1 MKKQDALKMDSQDD
15 ISWVKNQFEYGK
27 GDTSDKIYFCGNS
40 LGLQHKSVRE
50 RINKH
55 LDQWKNSAVESHFS
69 GDYPW
74 IKIQDDIKLILKD
87 LLGCDTS
94 ELAIMN
100 ALTVNLH
107 LLMVSF
113 FKPSKNRNKILIEDN
128 AFSSDRYVVNSHLK
142 INNLDE
148 SSLLLIK
155 SNNKVINEEEIV
167 DLIERNNES
176 LSLVLLPGIQYYT
189 GQQLDLEKISTVC
202 KKYNI
207 ILGVDF
213 AHAIGNV
220 EINLKKLDIDFASW
234 CSYKYLNSGP
244 GGISGIYINS
254 RNLNKSL
261 LRLEGWWGNKLSS
274 RFEMNENYEP
284 ESSAEGWVI
293 SNPPVILMDIHLAS
307 IKIFKDVGLKKLF
320 SKSKLLTQFLYDGLI
335 SIKDY
340 SNYFEIIT
348 PEDHNKRGAQLSLY
362 FFKDAEL
369 IFSHLNKKF
378 VVDYRKPNVLRVAPV
393 PLYNSYLEVY
403 YFVKELE
410 KIMYLC
416 ITPT

>member
-155 SNNKVINEEEIV
+155 SNNKVINEDEIV
-167 DLIERNNES
+167 DLIEINNES

-189 GQQLDLEKISTVC
+189 GQQLDLKKISSVC

-220 EINLKKLDIDFASW
+220 EINLKKLDVDFASW

-274 RFEMNENYEP
+274 RFEMNEDYEP

-320 SKSKLLTQFLYDGLI
+320 SKSKLLTQFLYDGLT

-340 SNYFEIIT
+340 SNYFQIIT
-348 PEDHNKRGAQLSLY
+348 PKDHDRRGAQLSLY
-362 FFKDAEL
+362 FFNDAEL

-378 VVDYRKPNVLRVAPV
+378 VIDYRKPNVLRVAPV

-410 KIMYLC
+410 NILK
-416 ITPT
+416 TR

>member
-410 KIMYLC
+410 NILK
-416 ITPT
+416 TR

>member
-74 IKIQDDIKLILKD
+74 IKIQDDIKFILKD

-113 FKPSKNRNKILIEDN
+113 FKPTKKRNKILIEDN

-155 SNNKVINEEEIV
+155 SNNKVINEDEIV
-167 DLIERNNES
+167 DLIEINNES

-189 GQQLDLEKISTVC
+189 GQQLDLKKISSVC

-220 EINLKKLDIDFASW
+220 EINLKKLDVDFASW

-274 RFEMNENYEP
+274 RFEMNEDYEP

-320 SKSKLLTQFLYDGLI
+320 SKSKLLTQFLYDGLT

-348 PEDHNKRGAQLSLY
+348 PKDHNKRGAQLSLY

-410 KIMYLC
+410 NILK
-416 ITPT
+416 TR

>member
-15 ISWVKNQFEYGK
+15 ISWIKNQFEYGK

-403 YFVKELE
+403 YFVKELQNIL
-410 KIMYLC
+410 K
-416 ITPT
+416 TR

>member
-15 ISWVKNQFEYGK
+15 ISWIKNQFEYGK

-148 SSLLLIK
+148 SSLLLIN

-410 KIMYLC
+410 NILK
-416 ITPT
+416 TR

>member
-1 MKKQDALKMDSQDD
+1 M
-15 ISWVKNQFEYGK
+15 
-27 GDTSDKIYFCGNS
+27 
-40 LGLQHKSVRE
+40 
-50 RINKH
+50 
-55 LDQWKNSAVESHFS
+55 
-69 GDYPW
+69 
-74 IKIQDDIKLILKD
+74 
-87 LLGCDTS
+87 
-94 ELAIMN
+94 
-100 ALTVNLH
+100 
-107 LLMVSF
+107 
-113 FKPSKNRNKILIEDN
+113 
-128 AFSSDRYVVNSHLK
+128 
-142 INNLDE
+142 
-148 SSLLLIK
+148 LIK

-167 DLIERNNES
+167 DLIEINNES

-189 GQQLDLEKISTVC
+189 GQQLDLKKISSVC

-220 EINLKKLDIDFASW
+220 EINLKKLDVDFASW

-274 RFEMNENYEP
+274 RFEMNEDYEP

-307 IKIFKDVGLKKLF
+307 IKIFKDVGFKKLF
-320 SKSKLLTQFLYDGLI
+320 SKSKLLTQFLYDGLT

-348 PEDHNKRGAQLSLY
+348 PKDHNKRGAQLSLY

-393 PLYNSYLEVY
+393 PLYNSFIEVY

-410 KIMYLC
+410 NILK
-416 ITPT
+416 TR

>member
-1 MKKQDALKMDSQDD
+1 MKKQDALKMDLQDD

-113 FKPSKNRNKILIEDN
+113 FKPSKKRNKILIEDN

-155 SNNKVINEEEIV
+155 SNNKVINEDEIV
-167 DLIERNNES
+167 DLIEINNES

-189 GQQLDLEKISTVC
+189 GQQLDLKKISSVC

-220 EINLKKLDIDFASW
+220 EINLKKLDVDFASW
-234 CSYKYLNSGP
+234 CSYKYLNSGTRWNFRY
-244 GGISGIYINS
+244 IY
-254 RNLNKSL
+254 K
-261 LRLEGWWGNKLSS
+261 
-274 RFEMNENYEP
+274 
-284 ESSAEGWVI
+284 
-293 SNPPVILMDIHLAS
+293 
-307 IKIFKDVGLKKLF
+307 FK
-320 SKSKLLTQFLYDGLI
+320 
-335 SIKDY
+335 
-340 SNYFEIIT
+340 E
-348 PEDHNKRGAQLSLY
+348 
-362 FFKDAEL
+362 FK
-369 IFSHLNKKF
+369 
-378 VVDYRKPNVLRVAPV
+378 
-393 PLYNSYLEVY
+393 
-403 YFVKELE
+403 
-410 KIMYLC
+410 
-416 ITPT
+416 

>member
-15 ISWVKNQFEYGK
+15 ISWVKNQFEYGR

-155 SNNKVINEEEIV
+155 SNNKVINEDEIV
-167 DLIERNNES
+167 DLIEINNES

-189 GQQLDLEKISTVC
+189 GQQLDLKKISSVC

-220 EINLKKLDIDFASW
+220 EINLKKLDVDFASW

-274 RFEMNENYEP
+274 RFEMNEDYEP

-320 SKSKLLTQFLYDGLI
+320 SKSKLLTQFLYDGLT

-348 PEDHNKRGAQLSLY
+348 PKDHNKRGAQLSLY

-410 KIMYLC
+410 NILK
-416 ITPT
+416 TR

>member
-1 MKKQDALKMDSQDD
+1 MKKQDALKMDLQDD

-155 SNNKVINEEEIV
+155 SNNKVINEDEIV
-167 DLIERNNES
+167 DLIEINNES

-189 GQQLDLEKISTVC
+189 GQQLDLKKISSVC

-220 EINLKKLDIDFASW
+220 EINLKKLDVDFASW

-274 RFEMNENYEP
+274 RFEMNEDYEP

-307 IKIFKDVGLKKLF
+307 IKIFKDVGFKKLF
-320 SKSKLLTQFLYDGLI
+320 SKSKLLTQFLYDGLT

-340 SNYFEIIT
+340 SNYFQIIT
-348 PEDHNKRGAQLSLY
+348 PKDHNKRGAQLSLY

-410 KIMYLC
+410 NILK
-416 ITPT
+416 TR

>member
-113 FKPSKNRNKILIEDN
+113 FKPTKKRNKILIEDN

-155 SNNKVINEEEIV
+155 SNNKVINEDEIV
-167 DLIERNNES
+167 DLIEINNES

-189 GQQLDLEKISTVC
+189 GQQLDLKKISSVC

-220 EINLKKLDIDFASW
+220 EINLKKLDVDFASW

-274 RFEMNENYEP
+274 RFEMNEDYEP

-320 SKSKLLTQFLYDGLI
+320 SKSKLLTQFLYDGLT

-348 PEDHNKRGAQLSLY
+348 PKDHNKRGAQLSLY

-410 KIMYLC
+410 NILK
-416 ITPT
+416 TR

>member
-1 MKKQDALKMDSQDD
+1 MKKEDALKMDSQDD
-15 ISWVKNQFEYGK
+15 ISWIKNQFEYGK

-307 IKIFKDVGLKKLF
+307 IKIFKDIGLKKLF

-410 KIMYLC
+410 NILK
-416 ITPT
+416 TR

>member
-1 MKKQDALKMDSQDD
+1 MKKEDALKMDSQDD
-15 ISWVKNQFEYGK
+15 ISWIKNQFEYGK

-50 RINKH
+50 IINKH

-393 PLYNSYLEVY
+393 PLYNSFLEVY
-403 YFVKELE
+403 YFIKEL
-410 KIMYLC
+410 KNILK
-416 ITPT
+416 TR

>member
-15 ISWVKNQFEYGK
+15 ISWVKNQFEYGR

-74 IKIQDDIKLILKD
+74 IKIQDDIKFILKD

-113 FKPSKNRNKILIEDN
+113 FKPTKKRNKILIEDN

-167 DLIERNNES
+167 DLIEINNES

-189 GQQLDLEKISTVC
+189 GQQLDLKKISSVC

-220 EINLKKLDIDFASW
+220 EINLKKLDVDFASW

-274 RFEMNENYEP
+274 RFEMNEDYEP

-320 SKSKLLTQFLYDGLI
+320 SKSKLLTQFLYDGLT

-340 SNYFEIIT
+340 SNYFQIIT
-348 PEDHNKRGAQLSLY
+348 PKDHNKRGAQLSLY

-410 KIMYLC
+410 NILK
-416 ITPT
+416 TR

>member
-74 IKIQDDIKLILKD
+74 IKIQDNIKLILKD

-167 DLIERNNES
+167 DLIEINNES

-189 GQQLDLEKISTVC
+189 GQQLDLKKISSVC

-220 EINLKKLDIDFASW
+220 EINLKKLDVDFASW

-274 RFEMNENYEP
+274 RFEMNEDYEP

-320 SKSKLLTQFLYDGLI
+320 SKSKLLTKFLYDGLT

-348 PEDHNKRGAQLSLY
+348 PKDHNKRGAQLSLY

-410 KIMYLC
+410 NILK
-416 ITPT
+416 TR

>member
-15 ISWVKNQFEYGK
+15 ISWIKNQFEYGK

-167 DLIERNNES
+167 DLIEINNES

-189 GQQLDLEKISTVC
+189 GQQLDLKKISSVC

-220 EINLKKLDIDFASW
+220 EINLKKLDVDFASW

-274 RFEMNENYEP
+274 RFEMNEDYEP

-307 IKIFKDVGLKKLF
+307 IKIFKDVGFKKLF
-320 SKSKLLTQFLYDGLI
+320 SKSKLLTQFLYDGLT

-348 PEDHNKRGAQLSLY
+348 PKDHNKRGAQLSLY

-393 PLYNSYLEVY
+393 PLYNSFIEVY

-410 KIMYLC
+410 NILK
-416 ITPT
+416 TR

>member
-74 IKIQDDIKLILKD
+74 IKIQDDIKFILKD

-113 FKPSKNRNKILIEDN
+113 FKPTKKRNKILIEDN

-155 SNNKVINEEEIV
+155 SNNKVINEDEIV
-167 DLIERNNES
+167 DLIEINNES

-189 GQQLDLEKISTVC
+189 GQQLDLKKISSVC

-220 EINLKKLDIDFASW
+220 EINLKKLDVDFASW

-274 RFEMNENYEP
+274 RFEMNEDYEP

-307 IKIFKDVGLKKLF
+307 IKIFKGVGLKKLF
-320 SKSKLLTQFLYDGLI
+320 SKSKLLTQFLYDGLT

-348 PEDHNKRGAQLSLY
+348 PKDHNKRGAQLSLY

-410 KIMYLC
+410 NILK
-416 ITPT
+416 TR

>member
-15 ISWVKNQFEYGK
+15 ISWIKNQFEYGK

-74 IKIQDDIKLILKD
+74 IKIQDDIKFILKD

-113 FKPSKNRNKILIEDN
+113 FKPSKKRNKILIEDN

-167 DLIERNNES
+167 DLIEINNES

-189 GQQLDLEKISTVC
+189 GQQLDLKKISSVC

-220 EINLKKLDIDFASW
+220 EINLKKLDVDFASW

-274 RFEMNENYEP
+274 RFEMNEDYEP

-320 SKSKLLTQFLYDGLI
+320 SKSKLLTQFLYDGLT

-348 PEDHNKRGAQLSLY
+348 PKDHNKRGAQLSLY

-410 KIMYLC
+410 NILK
-416 ITPT
+416 TR

>member
-15 ISWVKNQFEYGK
+15 ISWIKNQFEYGK

-155 SNNKVINEEEIV
+155 SNNKVINEDEIV
-167 DLIERNNES
+167 DLIEINNES

-189 GQQLDLEKISTVC
+189 GQQLDLKKISSVC

-220 EINLKKLDIDFASW
+220 EINLKKLDVDFASW

-274 RFEMNENYEP
+274 RFEMNEDYEP

-307 IKIFKDVGLKKLF
+307 IKIFKDVGFKKLF
-320 SKSKLLTQFLYDGLI
+320 SKSKLLTQFLYDGLT

-340 SNYFEIIT
+340 SNYFQIIT
-348 PEDHNKRGAQLSLY
+348 PKDHNKRGAQLSLY

-410 KIMYLC
+410 NILK
-416 ITPT
+416 TR

>member
-15 ISWVKNQFEYGK
+15 ISWIKNQFEYGK

-113 FKPSKNRNKILIEDN
+113 FKPSKKRNKILIEDN

-155 SNNKVINEEEIV
+155 SNNKVINEDEIV
-167 DLIERNNES
+167 DLIEINNES

-189 GQQLDLEKISTVC
+189 GQQLDLKKISSVC

-220 EINLKKLDIDFASW
+220 EINLKKLDVDFASW

-274 RFEMNENYEP
+274 RFEMNEDYEP

-320 SKSKLLTQFLYDGLI
+320 SKSKLLTKFLYDGLT

-348 PEDHNKRGAQLSLY
+348 PKDHNKRGAQLSLY

-410 KIMYLC
+410 NILK
-416 ITPT
+416 TR

>member
-15 ISWVKNQFEYGK
+15 ISWIKNQFEYGK

-167 DLIERNNES
+167 DLIEINNES

-189 GQQLDLEKISTVC
+189 GQQLDLKKISSVC

-220 EINLKKLDIDFASW
+220 EINLKKLDVDFASW

-274 RFEMNENYEP
+274 RFEMNEDYEP

-307 IKIFKDVGLKKLF
+307 IKIFKDVGFKKLF
-320 SKSKLLTQFLYDGLI
+320 SKSKLLTQFLYDGLT

-348 PEDHNKRGAQLSLY
+348 PKDHNKRGAQLSLY

-393 PLYNSYLEVY
+393 PLYNSYIEVY

-410 KIMYLC
+410 NILK
-416 ITPT
+416 TR

>member
-15 ISWVKNQFEYGK
+15 ISWVKNQFEYGR

-167 DLIERNNES
+167 DLIEINNES

-189 GQQLDLEKISTVC
+189 GQQLDLKKISSVC

-348 PEDHNKRGAQLSLY
+348 PKDHNKRGAQLSLY

-403 YFVKELE
+403 YFIKELE
-410 KIMYLC
+410 NILK
-416 ITPT
+416 TR

>member
-15 ISWVKNQFEYGK
+15 ISWIKNQFEYGK

-207 ILGVDF
+207 IIGVDF

-284 ESSAEGWVI
+284 ESNAEGWVI

-410 KIMYLC
+410 NILK
-416 ITPT
+416 TR

>member
-15 ISWVKNQFEYGK
+15 ISWIKNQFEYGK

-142 INNLDE
+142 INNLDD

-189 GQQLDLEKISTVC
+189 GQQLDLKKISSVC

-220 EINLKKLDIDFASW
+220 EINLKKLDVDFASW

-254 RNLNKSL
+254 RNLNKSI

-274 RFEMNENYEP
+274 RFEMNEDYKP

-320 SKSKLLTQFLYDGLI
+320 SKSKLLTQSLYDGLT

-348 PEDHNKRGAQLSLY
+348 PKDHDRRGAQLSLY

-410 KIMYLC
+410 SILK
-416 ITPT
+416 TR

>member
-1 MKKQDALKMDSQDD
+1 MKKEDALKMDSQDD
-15 ISWVKNQFEYGK
+15 ISWIKNQFEYGK

-307 IKIFKDVGLKKLF
+307 IKIFKEVGLKKLF

-410 KIMYLC
+410 NILK
-416 ITPT
+416 TR

>member
-15 ISWVKNQFEYGK
+15 ISWIKNQFEYGK

-113 FKPSKNRNKILIEDN
+113 FKPSKKRNKILIEDN

-167 DLIERNNES
+167 DLIEINNES

-189 GQQLDLEKISTVC
+189 GQQLDLKKISSVC

-220 EINLKKLDIDFASW
+220 EINLKKLDVDFASW

-274 RFEMNENYEP
+274 RFEMNEDYEP

-307 IKIFKDVGLKKLF
+307 IKIFKDVGFKKLF
-320 SKSKLLTQFLYDGLI
+320 SKSKLLTQFLYDGLT

-348 PEDHNKRGAQLSLY
+348 PKDHNKRGAQLSLY

-410 KIMYLC
+410 NILK
-416 ITPT
+416 TR

>member
-348 PEDHNKRGAQLSLY
+348 PEDHNKRGAQLSLF

-410 KIMYLC
+410 NILK
-416 ITPT
+416 TR

>member
-15 ISWVKNQFEYGK
+15 ISWIKNQFEYGK

-113 FKPSKNRNKILIEDN
+113 FKPSKKRNKILIEDN

-155 SNNKVINEEEIV
+155 SNNKVINEDEIV
-167 DLIERNNES
+167 DLIEINNES

-189 GQQLDLEKISTVC
+189 GQQLDLKKISSVC

-220 EINLKKLDIDFASW
+220 EINLKKLDVDFASW

-274 RFEMNENYEP
+274 RFEMNEDYEP

-307 IKIFKDVGLKKLF
+307 IKIFKDVGFKKLF
-320 SKSKLLTQFLYDGLI
+320 SKSKLLTQFLYDGLT

-348 PEDHNKRGAQLSLY
+348 PKDHNKRGAQLSLY

-410 KIMYLC
+410 NILK
-416 ITPT
+416 TR

>member
-15 ISWVKNQFEYGK
+15 ISWVKNQFEYGR

-74 IKIQDDIKLILKD
+74 IKIQDDIKFILKD

-113 FKPSKNRNKILIEDN
+113 FKPTKKRNKILIEDN

-155 SNNKVINEEEIV
+155 SNNKVINEDEIV
-167 DLIERNNES
+167 DLIEINNES

-189 GQQLDLEKISTVC
+189 GQQLDLKKISSVC

-220 EINLKKLDIDFASW
+220 EINLKKLDVDFASW

-274 RFEMNENYEP
+274 RFEMNEHYEP

-307 IKIFKDVGLKKLF
+307 IKIFKGVGLKKLF
-320 SKSKLLTQFLYDGLI
+320 SKSKLLTQFLYDGLT

-340 SNYFEIIT
+340 SNYFQIIT
-348 PEDHNKRGAQLSLY
+348 PKDHNKRGAQLSLY

-410 KIMYLC
+410 NILK
-416 ITPT
+416 TR

>member
-15 ISWVKNQFEYGK
+15 ISWIKNQFEYGK

-113 FKPSKNRNKILIEDN
+113 FKPSKKRNKILIEDN

-155 SNNKVINEEEIV
+155 SNNKVINEDEIV
-167 DLIERNNES
+167 DLIEINNES

-189 GQQLDLEKISTVC
+189 GQQLDLKKISSVC

-220 EINLKKLDIDFASW
+220 EINLKKLDVDFASW

-274 RFEMNENYEP
+274 RFEMNEDYEP

-320 SKSKLLTQFLYDGLI
+320 SKSKLLTQFLYDGLT

-348 PEDHNKRGAQLSLY
+348 PKDHNKRGAQLSLY

-410 KIMYLC
+410 NILK
-416 ITPT
+416 TR

>member
-15 ISWVKNQFEYGK
+15 ISWVKNQFEYGR

-113 FKPSKNRNKILIEDN
+113 FKPTKKRNKILIEDN

-167 DLIERNNES
+167 DLIEINNES

-189 GQQLDLEKISTVC
+189 GQQLDLKKISSVC

-220 EINLKKLDIDFASW
+220 EINLKKLDVDFASW

-274 RFEMNENYEP
+274 RFEMNEDYEP

-320 SKSKLLTQFLYDGLI
+320 SKSKLLTQFLYDGLT

-340 SNYFEIIT
+340 SNYFQIIT
-348 PEDHNKRGAQLSLY
+348 PKDHNKRGAQLSLY

-410 KIMYLC
+410 NILK
-416 ITPT
+416 TR

>member
-15 ISWVKNQFEYGK
+15 ISWIKNQFEYGK

-69 GDYPW
+69 GNYPW
-74 IKIQDDIKLILKD
+74 IKIQDDIKFILKD

-113 FKPSKNRNKILIEDN
+113 FKPTKKRNKILIEDN

-155 SNNKVINEEEIV
+155 SNNKVINEDEIV
-167 DLIERNNES
+167 DLIEINNES

-189 GQQLDLEKISTVC
+189 GQQLDLKKISSVC

-220 EINLKKLDIDFASW
+220 EINLKKLDVDFASW

-274 RFEMNENYEP
+274 RFEMNEDYEP

-307 IKIFKDVGLKKLF
+307 IKIFKDVGFKKLF
-320 SKSKLLTQFLYDGLI
+320 SKSKLLTQFLYDGLT

-348 PEDHNKRGAQLSLY
+348 PKDHNKRGAQLSLY

-393 PLYNSYLEVY
+393 PLYNSYVEVY

-410 KIMYLC
+410 NILK
-416 ITPT
+416 TR

>member
-113 FKPSKNRNKILIEDN
+113 FKPTKKRNKILIEDN

-167 DLIERNNES
+167 DLIEINNES

-189 GQQLDLEKISTVC
+189 GQQLDLKKISSVC

-220 EINLKKLDIDFASW
+220 EINLKKLDVDFASW

-274 RFEMNENYEP
+274 RFEMNEDYEP

-320 SKSKLLTQFLYDGLI
+320 SKSKLLTQFLYDGLT

-348 PEDHNKRGAQLSLY
+348 PKDHNKRGAQLSLY

-410 KIMYLC
+410 NILK
-416 ITPT
+416 TR

>member
-74 IKIQDDIKLILKD
+74 IKIQDNIKLILKD

-113 FKPSKNRNKILIEDN
+113 FKPTKKRNKILIEDN

-155 SNNKVINEEEIV
+155 SNNKVINEDEIV
-167 DLIERNNES
+167 DLIEINNES

-189 GQQLDLEKISTVC
+189 GQQLDLKKISSVC

-220 EINLKKLDIDFASW
+220 EINLKKLDVDFASW

-274 RFEMNENYEP
+274 RFEMNEDYEP

-307 IKIFKDVGLKKLF
+307 IKIFKGVGLKKLF
-320 SKSKLLTQFLYDGLI
+320 SKSKLLTQFLYDGLT

-348 PEDHNKRGAQLSLY
+348 PKDHNKRGAQLSLY

-410 KIMYLC
+410 NILK
-416 ITPT
+416 TR

>member
-15 ISWVKNQFEYGK
+15 ISWIKNQFEYGK

-113 FKPSKNRNKILIEDN
+113 FKPSKKRNKILIEDN

-167 DLIERNNES
+167 DLIEINNES

-189 GQQLDLEKISTVC
+189 GQQLDLKKISSVC

-220 EINLKKLDIDFASW
+220 EINLKKLDVDFASW

-274 RFEMNENYEP
+274 RFEMNEDYEP

-320 SKSKLLTQFLYDGLI
+320 SKSKLLTQFLYDGLT

-340 SNYFEIIT
+340 SNYFQIIT
-348 PEDHNKRGAQLSLY
+348 PKDHNKRGAQLSLY

-410 KIMYLC
+410 NILK
-416 ITPT
+416 TR

>member
-15 ISWVKNQFEYGK
+15 ISWIKNQFEYGR

-74 IKIQDDIKLILKD
+74 IKIQDEIKLILRD

-155 SNNKVINEEEIV
+155 SNNKVINEDEIV
-167 DLIERNNES
+167 DLIEINNES

-189 GQQLDLEKISTVC
+189 GQQLDLQKISSVC

-220 EINLKKLDIDFASW
+220 EINLKKLDVDFASW

-274 RFEMNENYEP
+274 RFEMNEDYEP

-320 SKSKLLTQFLYDGLI
+320 SKSKLLTQFLYDGLT

-410 KIMYLC
+410 NILK
-416 ITPT
+416 TR

>member
-74 IKIQDDIKLILKD
+74 IKIQDDIKFILKD

-113 FKPSKNRNKILIEDN
+113 FKPSKKRNKILIEDN

-155 SNNKVINEEEIV
+155 SNNKVINEDEIV
-167 DLIERNNES
+167 DLIKINNES
-176 LSLVLLPGIQYYT
+176 LCLVLLPGIQYYT
-189 GQQLDLEKISTVC
+189 GQQLDLKKISSVC

-220 EINLKKLDIDFASW
+220 EINLKKLDVDFASW

-274 RFEMNENYEP
+274 RFEMNEDYEP

-307 IKIFKDVGLKKLF
+307 IKIFKDVGFKKLF
-320 SKSKLLTQFLYDGLI
+320 SKSKLLTQFLYDGLT

-348 PEDHNKRGAQLSLY
+348 PKDHNKRGAQLSLY

-393 PLYNSYLEVY
+393 PLYNSYIEVY

-410 KIMYLC
+410 NILK
-416 ITPT
+416 TR

>member
-207 ILGVDF
+207 IIGVDF

-410 KIMYLC
+410 NILK
-416 ITPT
+416 TR